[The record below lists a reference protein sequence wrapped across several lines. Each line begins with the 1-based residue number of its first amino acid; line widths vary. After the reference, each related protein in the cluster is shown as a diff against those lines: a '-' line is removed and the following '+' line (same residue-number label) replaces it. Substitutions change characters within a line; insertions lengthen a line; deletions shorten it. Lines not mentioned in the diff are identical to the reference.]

1 VTALV
6 HSLLAFALAAADE
19 TPIHSVSPTY
29 DLTIPSGYQQVTPR
43 ERPPRYVR
51 PRGRESWELVSML
64 VVDSTA
70 VLRQNLDGVQAED
83 FVSRV
88 PFPPDAKWT
97 FHPLRWK
104 DFDTGSFEFR
114 AVVKDM
120 PVFGCAVVLPLL
132 DGSVTI
138 VAYAPETLQTECREE
153 LQGILARVT
162 KAPSPWRSPEHF
174 QKVRSMN
181 RVSLGGVVLLLLYPI
196 AWAVFFRDDPLRAH
210 WLRTA
215 WLVAVALLLFI
226 PITSPGE
233 TTLINNL
240 LLNAV
245 MPVVLLLFAA
255 RRIKMG
261 IELS

>member
-1 VTALV
+1 
-6 HSLLAFALAAADE
+6 
-19 TPIHSVSPTY
+19 
-29 DLTIPSGYQQVTPR
+29 
-43 ERPPRYVR
+43 
-51 PRGRESWELVSML
+51 M
-64 VVDSTA
+64 VDSTTA
-70 VLRQNLDGVQAED
+70 LRQNPDGVQADE

-104 DFDTGSFEFR
+104 EFETGSFEFR
-114 AVVKDM
+114 AVVKDV
-120 PVFGCAVVLPLL
+120 PVFGCSAVLPLL

-138 VAYAPETLQTECREE
+138 LAYAPETLQSECREE
-153 LQGILARVT
+153 FQGILARVT
-162 KAPSPWRSPEHF
+162 KAPSRWHSPEHF

-181 RVSLGGVVLLLLYPI
+181 GVSLGGAALLLLYLI
-196 AWAVFFRDDPLRAH
+196 AWAAFFREDPLRAH
-210 WLRTA
+210 WLRTV
-215 WLVAVALLLFI
+215 WLGAVALLLFI

-233 TTLINNL
+233 TTLTNNL